1 MIQSVNSVSF
11 TPLPL
16 NRYYLKLLEK
26 KTMQVADD
34 AKCFACGQENPYGLK
49 ACFEL
54 DYAQKSSCCKIQL
67 PEQFQGWQGVVHGGI
82 LATLL
87 DEACVYAC
95 RTLGETFVTAELTV
109 RYKKPVS
116 VAQTLE
122 ISAKVVEQKR
132 RIFIV
137 KAQIEMDG
145 QVCAEADAKIFAVQ
159 NKAPDQP

>member
-1 MIQSVNSVSF
+1 
-11 TPLPL
+11 
-16 NRYYLKLLEK
+16 
-26 KTMQVADD
+26 MQVADD

-54 DYAQKSSCCKIQL
+54 DYGKKSSCCQIQL
-67 PEQFQGWQGVVHGGI
+67 TEQFQGWQGVVHGGI

-87 DEACVYAC
+87 DEASVYAC

-109 RYKKPVS
+109 RYKKPVA

-145 QVCAEADAKIFAVQ
+145 QVCVEADAKIFAVQ
-159 NKAPDQP
+159 SKAPDQSCPSIAR